1 MYRYAGTLKVA
12 LVFLVTGK
20 VMKIK
25 FSLITSLSV
34 KFSSLIWVQDIHLE
48 FDCKIF
54 ISDLSVRFSSL
65 IWV

>member
-1 MYRYAGTLKVA
+1 MRYMYWYTGTLKVA

-34 KFSSLIWVQDIHLE
+34 KFSSLI
-48 FDCKIF
+48 
-54 ISDLSVRFSSL
+54 
-65 IWV
+65 